1 MLTLFKW
8 MQAFE
13 TSKIFIPHIATIGD
27 ALDTV
32 ALHMVPADYIYK
44 YIFIYIYIHVC
55 IYIKI
60 ARSLF

>member
-32 ALHMVPADYIYK
+32 ALHMVPADYK
-44 YIFIYIYIHVC
+44 YIFIYIYTC
-55 IYIKI
+55 MYIY
-60 ARSLF
+60 